1 MPRSR
6 HDRFDLVILGG
17 GAAAFAAAI
26 RADELGFTSA
36 MVNAGLPIGGTC
48 VNVGCVP
55 SKFLLEA
62 GNEYFYRQSPQ
73 FACNLPGTPRCDF
86 SEAISNKDRMVQ
98 KLRRT
103 NYLDVLE
110 ERKIEYIEVRG
121 TLLPGRKV
129 RAGDRLLEGR
139 HVLIA
144 TGSSPKVPPIEGL
157 REAGYLTNRTLMQRK
172 QMPEELLV
180 LGGGPLGLEFGQ
192 MYAHFGSSVRVMDS
206 ALRVLPMEE
215 PEVSEELTRCLSAE
229 GIKIQVNA
237 RVRRIRRSD
246 GRAVCELAN
255 GKATTVCEADEVL
268 VATGVAP
275 NTAEMGLEA
284 AGVELNAQGYIR
296 TDGNLQTTAPGIWA
310 AGDVTSR
317 MALETVAAK
326 EGATAATNA
335 LKREKRTINYDWIPH
350 AVFTNP
356 QVATVGLTDAE
367 AVRRG
372 FTCECRVT
380 TMGRVPKALTVGD
393 TRGVLK
399 MVADVKTRRVLGV
412 HIVSPIA
419 ADMVHAAAYA
429 IRGGLSV
436 EDIIDTVHVFP
447 TFSEALKMAAESFHH
462 DMSRMSCCIE

>member
-1 MPRSR
+1 MARSP

-17 GAAAFAAAI
+17 GAAGFAAAI
-26 RADELGFTSA
+26 RADELGFTAA
-36 MVNAGLPIGGTC
+36 MVNTGLPVGGTC

-86 SEAISNKDRMVQ
+86 SEAIGNKDRMVQ

-103 NYLDVLE
+103 NYVDVLE
-110 ERKIEYIEVRG
+110 ERKVDYIEAKG

-129 RAGDRLLEGR
+129 RAGGRLLQGR

-157 REAGYLTNRTLMQRK
+157 PEAGYLTNRTLMQRK
-172 QMPEELLV
+172 ELPGELLV
-180 LGGGPLGLEFGQ
+180 IGGGPLGLEFAQ
-192 MYAHFGSSVRVMDS
+192 MYAHFGSSVRVMES
-206 ALRVLPMEE
+206 APRVLPTEE

-229 GIKIQVNA
+229 GVRVQVAA
-237 RVRRIRRSD
+237 RLRRIRRSG
-246 GRAVCELAN
+246 GRAICELAN
-255 GKATTVCEADEVL
+255 GGRTTLCEADEIL
-268 VATGVAP
+268 VATGVVP
-275 NTAEMGLEA
+275 NTADMGLEA
-284 AGVELNAQGYIR
+284 AGVELNAQGYVK
-296 TDGNLQTTAPGIWA
+296 TDGTLQTTAPGIWA

-326 EGATAATNA
+326 EGAIAATNA
-335 LKREKRTINYDWIPH
+335 LKRERRSINYDGIPH

-356 QVATVGLTDAE
+356 QVASVGLTDGE

-372 FTCECRVT
+372 FACDCRV
-380 TMGRVPKALTVGD
+380 MSMARVPKALTVGD

-399 MVADVKTRRVLGV
+399 MVADAKTRRVLGV

-429 IRGGLSV
+429 IRAGLSV